1 MLVLFETPAGYALFK
16 VTDEKKL
23 ADGDVLQKEFETPE
37 GAAKMIKLK
46 AFAKFQDTVEVRR
59 ATCKVSKAAQSLQV
73 SVSLAC
79 IFAGTSLAAGLSLEK
94 HNR

>member
-23 ADGDVLQKEFETPE
+23 ADGEALQKEFETPE

-46 AFAKFQDTVEVRR
+46 AFAKFQDTVEVRTGPSAKCRRRLR
-59 ATCKVSKAAQSLQV
+59 ACKFQFRWRSL
-73 SVSLAC
+73 S
-79 IFAGTSLAAGLSLEK
+79 
-94 HNR
+94 